1 MLPNM
6 LTRFRRIPAVAYLSL
21 AVSFAGLLAEVTYHF
36 LPPQAIPAYAAWL
49 NGLSAVDRDFFG
61 MAYELVAHIFIGLG
75 LTGLVSLLIYQQI
88 KSAERNHD
96 QHSIAPK

>member
-1 MLPNM
+1 MLD
-6 LTRFRRIPAVAYLSL
+6 RFRRIPAAAYLSL

-88 KSAERNHD
+88 KSAERKHD

>member
-1 MLPNM
+1 MLD
-6 LTRFRRIPAVAYLSL
+6 RFRRIPPVAYLSL

-61 MAYELVAHIFIGLG
+61 MVYELVAHIFIGLG

-96 QHSIAPK
+96 QHSTAPK